1 MSHVM
6 DVALD
11 KKYQRLQDDLRAMGS
26 VLVAFSAGV
35 DSTLLLKVASDV
47 LGDRVLGVTGI
58 SDSLPEEEKNEA
70 GDLARWMGARHRYI
84 DTEEIHNA
92 LYM

>member
-35 DSTLLLKVASDV
+35 DSTLMEGMNEVKESTVKGSRVMVVSVSDV
-47 LGDRVLGVTGI
+47 RRARRLIFDMPRV
-58 SDSLPEEEKNEA
+58 
-70 GDLARWMGARHRYI
+70 
-84 DTEEIHNA
+84 NA
-92 LYM
+92 A

>member
-1 MSHVM
+1 MIHVM

-47 LGDRVLGVTGI
+47 LGDSVLGVTGV

-70 GDLARWMGARHRYI
+70 GDLAR
-84 DTEEIHNA
+84 
-92 LYM
+92 

>member
-47 LGDRVLGVTGI
+47 LGDRVLGVTGV
-58 SDSLPEEEKNEA
+58 SDSLPEEEINEA
-70 GDLARWMGARHRYI
+70 GDLDGRPASVH
-84 DTEEIHNA
+84 
-92 LYM
+92 